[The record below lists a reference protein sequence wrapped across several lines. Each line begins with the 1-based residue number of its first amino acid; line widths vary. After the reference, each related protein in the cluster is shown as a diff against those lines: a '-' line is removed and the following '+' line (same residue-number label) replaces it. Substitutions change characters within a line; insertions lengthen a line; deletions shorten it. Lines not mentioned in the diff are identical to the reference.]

1 MTIAAGAAFA
11 LQKAHYASLT
21 ASITA
26 TVVLLISPR
35 ETNPLTNAEHRL
47 AATLIGGVL
56 ALLVAMIAPHS
67 GSWHLSTSDRVG
79 VRRTTVQPSDMALD
93 ERQSVNI

>member
-26 TVVLLISPR
+26 TVVLLVSLGEISPI
-35 ETNPLTNAEHRL
+35 ENAEHRL
-47 AATLIGGVL
+47 AATLIGGAL
-56 ALLVAMIAPHS
+56 ALLVAMVVPHS
-67 GSWHLSTSDRVG
+67 LPRSISSADRVG
-79 VRRTTVQPSDMALD
+79 ERRTS
-93 ERQSVNI
+93 SNIMKE